1 MRRIRFPFFT
11 ITLFGIAIGIAN
23 AHEGRLDGN
32 GCHYDRSNGSVYHCH
47 KEVAPN
53 PDRRAPVKKSREN
66 ICHDQSSPNYQM
78 LRYFFAYRNKSECLR
93 SGGRETYQGH

>member
-1 MRRIRFPFFT
+1 MRQIGCSLLA
-11 ITLFGIAIGIAN
+11 ITLLGIAPGTAN

-32 GCHYDRSNGSVYHCH
+32 GCHYDRSNGNAYHCH

-78 LRYFFAYRNKSECLR
+78 LRYFIAYRTMSECLR
-93 SGGRETYQGH
+93 SGGREAFQGH